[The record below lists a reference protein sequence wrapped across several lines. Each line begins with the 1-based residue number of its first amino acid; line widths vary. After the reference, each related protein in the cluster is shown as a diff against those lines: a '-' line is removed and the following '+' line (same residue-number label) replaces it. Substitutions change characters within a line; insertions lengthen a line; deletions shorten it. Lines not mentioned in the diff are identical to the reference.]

1 MIAKIYK
8 IIFFCFI
15 IFYQNVSYSKN
26 LDITN
31 FNEKNIYNY
40 FSALVSLDNNQYSN
54 SLKFFNSSKFLK
66 QSYQPYINKY
76 LFSLILNGKIT
87 TAIKEIKTIENK
99 KFTNFFE
106 ANLLLLLDSL
116 KKRDYEKSAVYIKN
130 LKKHEEEGTFEFII
144 SSVLEEYTYLFNN
157 NKINQKLSEEF
168 GNLSLINRAFQN
180 CYLGKPDTEYFFEKV
195 INSDEGSYSRY
206 LFFYINFLISK
217 KNFADA
223 ENVSQIID
231 PLNSTLL
238 IAQTKDWIQ
247 KKNFENFEK
256 IFSCQNSNDIIGEF
270 FFLISNLY
278 SSEGYLNKSNFY
290 FNLSNYFNP
299 KFKFNLSLLAD
310 NYYKKK
316 DFKKTKKI
324 LNNFNKRNEIYYW
337 YKIKKTVEIIKKE
350 NDSEQSF
357 NYIESEFNK
366 IEKPSLKITY
376 DMGNIAKSFKKYNL
390 SIKYYS
396 KVLSELDP
404 KSLMYADILYRRG
417 GSYERIGNEKK
428 SDEDLLK
435 SLQISPNEPHV
446 LNYLAYSWL
455 ERNYKI
461 NIAMDML
468 KQAYEQRKNDPYI
481 IDSIGWAYYLI
492 GDYVEAERLLKKAV
506 QIMPRDPVVNDHY
519 GDILWKL
526 GKKIQAN
533 YFWKNVLTF
542 KDTENKLK
550 EEIYHKLLKGPKKI

>member
-180 CYLGKPDTEYFFEKV
+180 CYLGKPDTEYFFKKV
-195 INSDEGSYSRY
+195 INSEEGSYSRY

-376 DMGNIAKSFKKYNL
+376 DMGNIVKGFKKYNL

-417 GSYERIGNEKK
+417 GSYERIGNAKK

-435 SLQISPNEPHV
+435 SLQISSNEPHV

-461 NIAMDML
+461 NIAMNML
-468 KQAYEQRKNDPYI
+468 KHAYEQRKNDPYI

-526 GKKIQAN
+526 GKKIQAH